1 MGRKRRHW
9 KRRRWTVP
17 WRRLWLA
24 AILLALAAAC
34 VSGYGN
40 LKELIAVYGENRCR
54 NLVTQVLLDAAA
66 ETQMPEKL
74 SCLTTVDDKSFLQ
87 LDAAAVRQYQAA
99 VGTCLTQKLDA
110 LQRHTQRVSV
120 GTVLDNAFLMERGPR
135 IAIRYVPVG
144 AAQVRIG
151 SSLEEAG
158 VNQVLYRVTLELA
171 VDMTVLVPGG
181 TRAVQCAQQI
191 ILEETLLT
199 GRVPMFYGE

>member
-1 MGRKRRHW
+1 M
-9 KRRRWTVP
+9 
-17 WRRLWLA
+17 
-24 AILLALAAAC
+24 
-34 VSGYGN
+34 
-40 LKELIAVYGENRCR
+40 
-54 NLVTQVLLDAAA
+54 TQVLLDAAA